1 MRRVVRAPRRAS
13 AAALACAMVML
24 MMALAEAAAP
34 IFPALTGRV
43 VDEAGI
49 LSPAT
54 RGRLD
59 QELAR
64 HEQGTGE
71 QVVVVTLASLQ
82 GYTIEDFGYQ
92 LGRHWGI
99 GQSGRDNGALLIVAP
114 KEHKTRI
121 EVGYGLEDRLT
132 DAQSRIII
140 EQVMLPAFRR
150 GDYDT
155 GVLDGTAAV
164 LRVLGGGAPV
174 VGAQQ
179 QQPPAGTA
187 PRSDSSGLPAPA
199 GGSGWGSLVF
209 GYLFLFIF
217 ALWIAGVLVMG
228 LFSLLFSARSYRH
241 GGGFFYGGGFSG
253 GGSSGGGDFS
263 GGGFSG
269 GGGSFGGG
277 GASGSW

>member
-1 MRRVVRAPRRAS
+1 MHRLFRAPRRVS
-13 AAALACAMVML
+13 AAALACAMVLL

-49 LSPAT
+49 LSPGT

-59 QELAR
+59 DELAR
-64 HEQGTGE
+64 HEQATGE

-82 GYTIEDFGYQ
+82 GYPIEDFGYQ
-92 LGRHWGI
+92 LGRQWGI
-99 GQSGRDNGALLIVAP
+99 GQRGRDNGALLIVAP

-155 GVLDGTAAV
+155 GVLDGAAAV

-174 VGAQQ
+174 VGAQ
-179 QQPPAGTA
+179 PPAGTA
-187 PRSDSSGLPAPA
+187 LNSDSSGLPAPA
-199 GGSGWGSLVF
+199 DGKGWGALVF
-209 GYLFLFIF
+209 GYLFVVIF
-217 ALWIAGVLVMG
+217 ALWIGGVLVMG
-228 LFSLLFSARSYRH
+228 LFSLLFSVGSHRRG
-241 GGGFFYGGGFSG
+241 GGGFYYGGG
-253 GGSSGGGDFS
+253 FS

>member
-1 MRRVVRAPRRAS
+1 MHRAFRARGAPLAVLAS
-13 AAALACAMVML
+13 ALFLLMVAVAGAAV
-24 MMALAEAAAP
+24 P
-34 IFPALTGRV
+34 DFPVLTGRV

-59 QELAR
+59 DELAR
-64 HEQGTGE
+64 HERATGE

-82 GYTIEDFGYQ
+82 GYSIEDFGYQ

-99 GQSGRDNGALLIVAP
+99 GQRGRDNGALLIVAP
-114 KEHKTRI
+114 KERKTRI

-150 GDYDT
+150 GDFDA

-164 LRVLGGGAPV
+164 LRVLGGGGPIP
-174 VGAQQ
+174 GAQQ
-179 QQPPAGTA
+179 NRPAPSTA
-187 PRSDSSGLPAPA
+187 SQAASSPLPALTDWR
-199 GGSGWGSLVF
+199 GWLSLVL
-209 GYLFLFIF
+209 GYLFLLIF
-217 ALWIAGVLVMG
+217 ALWIVGFLGMG
-228 LFSLLFSARSYRH
+228 LLALLSGAAYRPRGGFGY
-241 GGGFFYGGGFSG
+241 GGGSYGGGFSD
-253 GGSSGGGDFS
+253 SGGFS